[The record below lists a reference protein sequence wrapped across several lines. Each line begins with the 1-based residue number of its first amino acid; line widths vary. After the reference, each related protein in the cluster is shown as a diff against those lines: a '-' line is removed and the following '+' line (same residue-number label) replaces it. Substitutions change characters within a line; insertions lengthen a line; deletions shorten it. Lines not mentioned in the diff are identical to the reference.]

1 MKFVRLIFLVVACL
15 SVGPGFQASAQ
26 IEGVTRKAMTIHKRP
41 MNRVPNLSIVDG
53 SIRLEDGNQ
62 NGALDADEQATLFFT
77 LDNASSA
84 SGEAQ
89 DVLCEIRVEG
99 TSFGITV
106 PEQMRLGNLPI
117 GSAMEVSLPIRTEM
131 NTKDG
136 EITLAIKIQDRFGIG
151 VRETP
156 VVLDT
161 RGFRPPEVAVV
172 DHRVKQDV
180 IERRSVFDY
189 EFMVQN
195 KGDGFAYDVRCE
207 IELVDQ
213 GVHPVSQH
221 TFKFERLAPG
231 EFRELEVSLTIQ
243 DDYPHDEVRFNVLL
257 RESFGRYAETYVE
270 SLPIEA
276 PLEQVYKP
284 MPSSSPVG
292 HGNAMAFFGSDVD
305 QNIPDLKKKF
315 DNRFALVIGNQD
327 YTTLNSG
334 LNATQD
340 VPYAA
345 ADAQVMK
352 TYFERL
358 WGIPKDNIILELN
371 ATKVT
376 MERAVA
382 RLANYAG
389 AMEGEA
395 ELFFYYSGHGL
406 PSEQTSEPFLIPVD
420 VNGDDAEFG
429 LSLEDVYVKLG
440 EHPTL
445 RTTVFLDACF
455 SGGARSG
462 TLIAG
467 MKGLTRVPEEV
478 EAGGRTVVFAS
489 SSGKQ
494 SSGVFEEQEH
504 GYFTYFLL
512 KYMQQAKG
520 KLNYGEMFDEVRRE
534 VSLQSNRDERKQEPS
549 IRVAPAVI
557 DEWRNWGWDD

>member
-1 MKFVRLIFLVVACL
+1 MRKSTVIVMGLVFLSIGL
-15 SVGPGFQASAQ
+15 EFRASAQ
-26 IEGVTRKAMTIHKRP
+26 IDGVTRKAMSIHKRP
-41 MNRVPNLSIVDG
+41 LNRVPNLSIVDG

-62 NGALDADEQATLFFT
+62 NGKLDADEQATLFFT
-77 LDNASSA
+77 LNNASSA

-89 DVLCEIRVEG
+89 EVLCEIRVEG
-99 TSFGITV
+99 SSFGITV

-117 GSAMEVSLPIRTEM
+117 GSTMEVSLPIRTEM

-136 EITLAIKIQDRFGIG
+136 ELTLAIKVQDRFGIG

-161 RGFRPPEVAVV
+161 RGFRAPEVAVV
-172 DHRVKQDV
+172 DHRVKQGL

-195 KGDGFAYDVRCE
+195 KGEGYAYDVRCE

-221 TFKFERLAPG
+221 TYKFDRLAPG
-231 EFRELEVSLTIQ
+231 EYRELSVSLTVQ
-243 DDYPHDEVRFNVLL
+243 DDYPHEEVRFNVLL

-276 PLEQVYKP
+276 PLEQIYKP
-284 MPSSSPVG
+284 IASSVSG
-292 HGNAMAFFGSDVD
+292 GNGNDMAFFGSDVD
-305 QNIPDLKKKF
+305 KDIPDLKKKF
-315 DNRFALVIGNQD
+315 NNRFALIIGNQD
-327 YTTLNSG
+327 YTTFNPGLNS
-334 LNATQD
+334 TQD

-352 TYFERL
+352 AYFERL
-358 WGIPKDNIILELN
+358 WGIPEDNIIMELN
-371 ATKVT
+371 ATKVS

-382 RLANYAG
+382 RLSNYAG
-389 AMEGEA
+389 ALEGEA

-406 PSEQTSEPFLIPVD
+406 PSEETSEPYLIPVD

-429 LSLEDVYVKLG
+429 LSLEDVYSKLG

-467 MKGLTRVPEEV
+467 MKGLTRVPEDV

-512 KYMQQAKG
+512 KYMQQVKG

-534 VSLQSNRDERKQEPS
+534 VRLQSNRDGPEQEPS